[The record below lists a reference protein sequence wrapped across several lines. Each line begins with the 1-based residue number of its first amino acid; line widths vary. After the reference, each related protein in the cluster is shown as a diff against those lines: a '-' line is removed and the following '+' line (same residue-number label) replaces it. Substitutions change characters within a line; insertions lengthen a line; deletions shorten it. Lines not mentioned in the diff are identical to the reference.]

1 VTALD
6 PRADPVTALADR
18 ARLLRELHRPG
29 DPVVLPNAWDPPSAR
44 RLAATGAAALATTS
58 VGVAEALGY
67 GDGELTPPAEML
79 AAVGR
84 IAAAAG
90 DLPVTADLEA
100 GYGLPPD
107 ELVAGLLEAGAV
119 GLNQEDTD
127 HSTGELAVPDRHA
140 ERLAAI
146 KQAGRAAGVDV
157 VLNARVDSFLRA
169 GEDADPESVVDDAVA
184 RGRRYAEAGADCVYP
199 IAARGRAA
207 IRRLV
212 EEIGAPVNI
221 VAVPGGLGRDELAAL
236 GVARVSFGGGLVHLA
251 LEAAAHEVEAF
262 LTGQDS

>member
-1 VTALD
+1 VTG
-6 PRADPVTALADR
+6 LAEG
-18 ARLLRELHRPG
+18 AGTLRDLHRPG
-29 DPVVLPNAWDPPSAR
+29 DPIVLPNAWDPPSAR

-67 GDGELTPPAEML
+67 EDGEVTPAEEML

-84 IAAAAG
+84 IAAAVEV
-90 DLPVTADLEA
+90 PVTADLEA
-100 GYGLPPD
+100 GYGLSAD

-127 HSTGELAVPDRHA
+127 HTTGRLADPDAHG

-146 KQAGRAAGVDV
+146 KDAGRRAGVDV

-169 GEDADPESVVDDAVA
+169 APNADPEAVVDDAVA

-212 EEIGAPVNI
+212 AEIGAPVNI
-221 VAVPGGLGRDELAAL
+221 VAVPGGLGRSELAAL
-236 GVARVSFGGGLVHLA
+236 GVARVSFGGGLAEAA
-251 LEAAAHEVEAF
+251 LEAAAAQVEDF
-262 LTGQDS
+262 LSR

>member
-1 VTALD
+1 MPD
-6 PRADPVTALADR
+6 RRAPGLAER
-18 ARLLRELHRPG
+18 ARRLRELHRPG

-67 GDGELTPPAEML
+67 EDGERTPPAAML

-84 IAAAAG
+84 IAAAV
-90 DLPVTADLEA
+90 DLPLTADLEA
-100 GYGLPPD
+100 GYGLAPD

-127 HSTGELAVPDRHA
+127 HSTGELADPDVHA

-146 KQAGRAAGVDV
+146 KEAGRRAGVDV

-169 GEDADPESVVDDAVA
+169 APDADPGSVLDDAVA
-184 RGRRYAEAGADCVYP
+184 RGRRYAESGADCVYP
-199 IAARGRAA
+199 FAARGRAA

-212 EEIGAPVNI
+212 EEVGAPVNI
-221 VAVPGGLGRDELAAL
+221 VGVPGGLGRSELAAL
-236 GVARVSFGGGLVHLA
+236 GVARVSFGGGLAQRA
-251 LEAAAHEVEAF
+251 LDAAAAEVEDF
-262 LTGQDS
+262 LGR

>member
-1 VTALD
+1 VS
-6 PRADPVTALADR
+6 RLADL
-18 ARLLRELHRPG
+18 AATLRELHRPG

-67 GDGELTPPAEML
+67 EDGEATPGAEML

-84 IAAAAG
+84 IAAAVEV
-90 DLPVTADLEA
+90 PVTADLEA
-100 GYGLPPD
+100 GYGFSPD
-107 ELVAGLLEAGAV
+107 ELVAGLLEASAV

-127 HSTGELAVPDRHA
+127 HTTGRLSDPDAHA
-140 ERLAAI
+140 DRLAAI
-146 KQAGRAAGVDV
+146 KEAGRRTGVDV

-169 GEDADPESVVDDAVA
+169 APDTDPEAVVDDAVA

-212 EEIGAPVNI
+212 EEIGAPVNSWRCR
-221 VAVPGGLGRDELAAL
+221 ADWAEASWPRWEWPG
-236 GVARVSFGGGLVHLA
+236 
-251 LEAAAHEVEAF
+251 
-262 LTGQDS
+262 

>member
-1 VTALD
+1 VSGLAE
-6 PRADPVTALADR
+6 RAGR
-18 ARLLRELHRPG
+18 LRELHRPG

-67 GDGELTPPAEML
+67 EDGEVTPGEEML

-84 IAAAAG
+84 IAAAVE
-90 DLPVTADLEA
+90 LPVTADLEA
-100 GYGLPPD
+100 GYGLSPD

-127 HSTGELAVPDRHA
+127 HTSGRLSDPGAHA

-146 KQAGRAAGVDV
+146 KDAGRRAGVDV

-169 GEDADPESVVDDAVA
+169 APDADPGAVVDDAIA

-221 VAVPGGLGRDELAAL
+221 VAVPGGLGRSELAEL
-236 GVARVSFGGGLVHLA
+236 GVARVSFGGGLAELA
-251 LEAAAHEVEAF
+251 LEAAAAEVEDF
-262 LTGQDS
+262 VRR

>member
-1 VTALD
+1 VTG
-6 PRADPVTALADR
+6 LAEH
-18 ARLLRELHRPG
+18 ANKLRELHRPG

-44 RLAATGAAALATTS
+44 RLAATGAPALATTS

-67 GDGELTPPAEML
+67 EDGEVTPAAEML

-84 IAAAAG
+84 IAAAVEV
-90 DLPVTADLEA
+90 PVTADLEA
-100 GYGLPPD
+100 GYGLAPD

-127 HSTGELAVPDRHA
+127 HTTGRLRDPDEHA

-146 KQAGRAAGVDV
+146 KDAGRHAGVNV

-169 GEDADPESVVDDAVA
+169 TPDADPEAVLDDAVA

-199 IAARGRAA
+199 FAARGRAA

-212 EEIGAPVNI
+212 EEVGAPVNI
-221 VAVPGGLGRDELAAL
+221 VGVPTGLGRSELAEL
-236 GVARVSFGGGLVHLA
+236 GVARVSFGGGLAQRA
-251 LEAAAHEVEAF
+251 LEAAAAEFEDF
-262 LTGQDS
+262 MDR

>member
-1 VTALD
+1 MTGS
-6 PRADPVTALADR
+6 LAER
-18 ARLLRELHRPG
+18 ARTLRELHRPG

-58 VGVAEALGY
+58 VGVAEALGFE
-67 GDGELTPPAEML
+67 DGEQTPPAEML

-84 IAAAAG
+84 IAAAVE
-90 DLPVTADLEA
+90 LPVTADLEA
-100 GYGLPPD
+100 GYGLAAD

-127 HSTGELAVPDRHA
+127 HATGELVDPGANA

-146 KQAGRAAGVDV
+146 KEAGRAAGVDV
-157 VLNARVDSFLRA
+157 VLNARIDSFLRA
-169 GEDADPESVVDDAVA
+169 SPDADMEAVLDDAVA

-199 IAARGRAA
+199 FAARGRAA

-212 EEIGAPVNI
+212 EEVGAPVNI
-221 VAVPGGLGRDELAAL
+221 VGVPGGLGRSELAAL
-236 GVARVSFGGGLVHLA
+236 GVARVSFGGGLAQLA
-251 LEAAAHEVEAF
+251 LEAAAAEVEAF
-262 LTGQDS
+262 IAR

>member
-1 VTALD
+1 
-6 PRADPVTALADR
+6 VTALADR
-18 ARLLRELHRPG
+18 ARALRELHRPG

-67 GDGELTPPAEML
+67 EDGERTPPAEML

-84 IAAAAG
+84 IAAAVE
-90 DLPVTADLEA
+90 LPLTADLEA
-100 GYGLPPD
+100 GYGLSPD

-127 HSTGELAVPDRHA
+127 HATGQLADPDANA

-146 KQAGRAAGVDV
+146 KEAGRSAGVDV

-169 GEDADPESVVDDAVA
+169 APDADPAAVLDDAVA

-199 IAARGRAA
+199 FAARGRAA

-212 EEIGAPVNI
+212 EEVGAPVNI
-221 VAVPGGLGRDELAAL
+221 VAVPGGLGRSELADL
-236 GVARVSFGGGLVHLA
+236 GVARVSFGGGLAQRA
-251 LEAAAHEVEAF
+251 LEAAAAEVEDF
-262 LTGQDS
+262 MGS

>member
-1 VTALD
+1 MS
-6 PRADPVTALADR
+6 RLAEL
-18 ARLLRELHRPG
+18 AATLRDLHRPG

-67 GDGELTPPAEML
+67 EDGEATPGEEML

-84 IAAAAG
+84 IAAAVEV
-90 DLPVTADLEA
+90 PVTADLEA
-100 GYGLPPD
+100 GYGLSPD

-127 HSTGELAVPDRHA
+127 HTTGRLADPDAHA
-140 ERLAAI
+140 DRLAAI
-146 KQAGRAAGVDV
+146 KEAGRRAGVDV

-169 GEDADPESVVDDAVA
+169 APDTDPEAVVDDAVA
-184 RGRRYAEAGADCVYP
+184 RGRRYADAGADCVYP

-221 VAVPGGLGRDELAAL
+221 VAVPGGLGRSELAAL
-236 GVARVSFGGGLVHLA
+236 GVARVSFGGGLAEAA
-251 LEAAAHEVEAF
+251 LEAAAAQVEDF
-262 LTGQDS
+262 LSR

>member
-1 VTALD
+1 MTG
-6 PRADPVTALADR
+6 LADL
-18 ARLLRELHRPG
+18 ARSLRELHRPG

-44 RLAATGAAALATTS
+44 RLAETGAAALATTS

-67 GDGELTPPAEML
+67 EDGEGTPPGEML

-84 IAAAAG
+84 IAAAVSV
-90 DLPVTADLEA
+90 PVTADLEA
-100 GYGLPPD
+100 GYGLGAD

-127 HSTGELAVPDRHA
+127 HATGELVDPDAQA
-140 ERLAAI
+140 ERLGAI
-146 KQAGRAAGVDV
+146 KEAGRRAGVDV

-169 GEDADPESVVDDAVA
+169 GPDADVDAVVKDA
-184 RGRRYAEAGADCVYP
+184 VRRGRRYAEAGADCVYP
-199 IAARGRAA
+199 IAARGRDA

-221 VAVPGGLGRDELAAL
+221 VAMPGGLGRSELAAL
-236 GVARVSFGGGLVHLA
+236 GVARVSFGGGLAHTA
-251 LEAAAHEVEAF
+251 LEAAAAEVESF
-262 LTGQDS
+262 LAR

>member
-1 VTALD
+1 MSGLSE
-6 PRADPVTALADR
+6 RAAA
-18 ARLLRELHRPG
+18 LRELHRPG

-67 GDGELTPPAEML
+67 EDGEVTPADEML

-84 IAAAAG
+84 IAAAVEIS
-90 DLPVTADLEA
+90 LTADLEA
-100 GYGLPPD
+100 GYGLSPD

-127 HSTGELAVPDRHA
+127 HTSGRLKDPDSHA

-146 KQAGRAAGVDV
+146 KDAGRRAGVDV

-169 GEDADPESVVDDAVA
+169 GPDADPEAVLEDALA
-184 RGRRYAEAGADCVYP
+184 RGRRYAEAGADSVYP
-199 IAARGRAA
+199 LGVRGRAA

-212 EEIGAPVNI
+212 EETGAPVNI
-221 VAVPGGLGRDELAAL
+221 AAAPGGLGRSELAAL
-236 GVARVSFGGGLVHLA
+236 GVGRVSFGGGLAELA
-251 LEAAAHEVEAF
+251 LEAAAREVEDF
-262 LTGQDS
+262 VSR

>member
-1 VTALD
+1 VS
-6 PRADPVTALADR
+6 ALAGLAER
-18 ARLLRELHRPG
+18 LRELHRPG

-58 VGVAEALGY
+58 VGVAETLGY
-67 GDGELTPPAEML
+67 EDGEKTPPAAML

-84 IAAAAG
+84 IAAVV
-90 DLPVTADLEA
+90 DVPVTADLEA
-100 GYGLPPD
+100 GYGLAAG
-107 ELVAGLLEAGAV
+107 ELVEGLLEAGAV

-127 HSTGELAVPDRHA
+127 HSTGQLSDPDTQA
-140 ERLAAI
+140 EWLAAI
-146 KQAGRAAGVDV
+146 KEAGRTAGVDV

-169 GEDADPESVVDDAVA
+169 APDADADSVVDDAAA

-221 VAVPGGLGRDELAAL
+221 ATGPGGLGRSELAEL
-236 GVARVSFGGGLVHLA
+236 GVARVSFGGGLAHVA
-251 LEAAAHEVEAF
+251 LDAAAAVVEDF
-262 LTGQDS
+262 LSR

>member
-1 VTALD
+1 VTS
-6 PRADPVTALADR
+6 LADQAGR
-18 ARLLRELHRPG
+18 LRELHRRG

-44 RLAATGAAALATTS
+44 RLAATGAVALATTS

-67 GDGELTPPAEML
+67 EDGEATPGAEML

-84 IAAAAG
+84 IAAAVEV
-90 DLPVTADLEA
+90 PVTADLEA
-100 GYGLPPD
+100 GYGLAPE

-127 HSTGELAVPDRHA
+127 HATGRLKDPNTHA

-146 KQAGRAAGVDV
+146 KAAGRRASVDV

-169 GEDADPESVVDDAVA
+169 APDADPEAVVDDAVA

-199 IAARGRAA
+199 IEARGRAA

-212 EEIGAPVNI
+212 EESGAPVNI
-221 VAVPGGLGRDELAAL
+221 VAVQGGLGRSELAEL
-236 GVARVSFGGGLVHLA
+236 GVARVSFGGGLTRLA
-251 LEAAAHEVEAF
+251 LEAAAAEVEDF
-262 LTGQDS
+262 VSR

>member
-1 VTALD
+1 MTALGEQ
-6 PRADPVTALADR
+6 
-18 ARLLRELHRPG
+18 ARRLRELHRPG

-67 GDGELTPPAEML
+67 EDGEVTPADEML

-84 IAAAAG
+84 IAAAVEV
-90 DLPVTADLEA
+90 PVTADLEA
-100 GYGLPPD
+100 GYGLSPD
-107 ELVAGLLEAGAV
+107 ELVAGLLEADAV

-127 HSTGELAVPDRHA
+127 HTTGRLADPDAHA

-146 KQAGRAAGVDV
+146 KDAGRRAGVDV

-169 GEDADPESVVDDAVA
+169 APDADPEAVVDDAVA

-212 EEIGAPVNI
+212 KETGAPVNI
-221 VAVPGGLGRDELAAL
+221 VAVPGGLGRSELAEL
-236 GVARVSFGGGLVHLA
+236 GVARVSFGGGLAELA
-251 LEAAAHEVEAF
+251 LEAAASEVEDF
-262 LTGQDS
+262 LRR